1 MNSKLWWWFTQ
12 EGGERNQFKPFFF
25 FLEGKGDSVNRS
37 GERVGITILMES
49 LLRDR
54 IAVMIA

>member
-1 MNSKLWWWFTQ
+1 MVVYTGRW
-12 EGGERNQFKPFFF
+12 GEESVQTLFL

>member
-1 MNSKLWWWFTQ
+1 MNRKLWWWFTQ
-12 EGGERNQFKPFFF
+12 EGGERNQFKPCF